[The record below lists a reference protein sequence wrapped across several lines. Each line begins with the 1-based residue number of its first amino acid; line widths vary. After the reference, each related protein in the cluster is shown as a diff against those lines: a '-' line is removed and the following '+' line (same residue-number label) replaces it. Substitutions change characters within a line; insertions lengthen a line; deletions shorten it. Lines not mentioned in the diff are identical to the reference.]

1 MTPGA
6 ETKLWQRLADVDLV
20 QGAMPPDD
28 ALGTHWA
35 IRVMLGVSA
44 WVAAVLLL
52 GVVGLLLDFHVGD
65 GTLLLVLGGLQ
76 VGGAYLLL
84 GRGEAGVFAGQF
96 ALALSIA
103 GQLLVLLGLQQ
114 LFQWDLRAF
123 GFAAALLEAG
133 LFLAVPGGAHRVWS
147 AATACLALLFAVDEL
162 RHTNLWLGLVL
173 GLFAFVW
180 VHEFRLAWRRELIDG
195 LGYGLLLVIALLL
208 ASGSIDM
215 GGLRSTFDDWGAPLG
230 GLALGPLL
238 GATLIAV
245 VVMLTVHWTAA
256 QQRLRW
262 PSGGASLWVTGAI
275 VAFASL
281 WAPGIGVAFVVLL
294 IGFAH
299 GNRLLLAVGIAG
311 GLVYLS
317 HYYYA
322 LRLALLYKAT
332 LLCATGMLLLA
343 ARQFSRHSGKQA
355 EHATEVGDA

>member
-133 LFLAVPGGAHRVWS
+133 LFLAVPGARIVCGVPPQPVWRCCLQS
-147 AATACLALLFAVDEL
+147 TSYGTPTSGLGWCLACS
-162 RHTNLWLGLVL
+162 HSSGCMSS
-173 GLFAFVW
+173 G
-180 VHEFRLAWRRELIDG
+180 WR
-195 LGYGLLLVIALLL
+195 
-208 ASGSIDM
+208 
-215 GGLRSTFDDWGAPLG
+215 
-230 GLALGPLL
+230 
-238 GATLIAV
+238 
-245 VVMLTVHWTAA
+245 
-256 QQRLRW
+256 
-262 PSGGASLWVTGAI
+262 
-275 VAFASL
+275 
-281 WAPGIGVAFVVLL
+281 GVA
-294 IGFAH
+294 
-299 GNRLLLAVGIAG
+299 
-311 GLVYLS
+311 S
-317 HYYYA
+317 
-322 LRLALLYKAT
+322 
-332 LLCATGMLLLA
+332 
-343 ARQFSRHSGKQA
+343 
-355 EHATEVGDA
+355 